1 MSKLQHNK
9 PKYFE
14 IQYLN
19 SKSSIIP
26 FLKGIYEPKK
36 DDNILEIGSAEGGVL
51 KAFTELGCIC
61 TGVELSPNRV
71 ELAKGFMKEEIES
84 GLITFRSDDIY
95 DVDPNKLPHKFDL
108 IILKDVIEHIHN
120 QEKFMARVGEFLT
133 DEGVIFFGFP
143 SWRMPYGGHQ
153 QNAISKFLSNL
164 PYYHLLP
171 TPLYKGML
179 KLFGESD
186 KMIENLIEIKET
198 GISTKQFEKLCVINK
213 FKIIKRIKYLVAP
226 IYEYKFG
233 YKTKILPKWIGA
245 IPYFNDFFTFQSY
258 YAVSKESLK

>member
-1 MSKLQHNK
+1 MTKLQHNK

-36 DDNILEIGSAEGGVL
+36 GDKILEIGSAEGGVL
-51 KAFTELGCIC
+51 KAFTDLECIC
-61 TGVELSPNRV
+61 TGIELSPKRV
-71 ELAKGFMKEEIES
+71 ELAIGFMKDEIEN
-84 GLITFRSDDIY
+84 GLINFRSDNIY
-95 DVDPNKLPHKFDL
+95 DVNPNDLPHQFNL
-108 IILKDVIEHIHN
+108 IILKDVIEHIHD
-120 QEKFMARVGEFLT
+120 QEKFMAKVGEFLT
-133 DEGVIFFGFP
+133 EDGIIFFGFP

-153 QNAISKFLSNL
+153 QNAISKFLSKL

-171 TPLYKGML
+171 TPLYRGML

-186 KMIENLIEIKET
+186 TMIENLIEIKET
-198 GISTKQFEKLCVINK
+198 GISTKRFEKLCALNK
-213 FKIIKRIKYLVAP
+213 FVIMKRIKYLVAP

-233 YKTKILPKWIGA
+233 YKTKILPKWIA
-245 IPYFNDFFTFQSY
+245 SIPYFNDFFTFQSY
-258 YAVSKESLK
+258 YAISKENL

>member
-1 MSKLQHNK
+1 MTKLQHNK

-26 FLKGIYEPKK
+26 FLKGIYEPKAGDK
-36 DDNILEIGSAEGGVL
+36 IMEIGSAEGGVL
-51 KAFTELGCIC
+51 KAFTDLGCIC
-61 TGVELSPNRV
+61 TGIELSPHRV
-71 ELAKGFMKEEIES
+71 KLANEFMKPEIDK
-84 GLITFRSDDIY
+84 GLISFRSDDIY
-95 DVDPNKLPHKFDL
+95 DVNPNELPYKYDL

-133 DEGVIFFGFP
+133 DNGVIFFGFP

-153 QNAISKFLSNL
+153 QNANSKFLAKM

-171 TPLYKGML
+171 KFMYKGIL
-179 KLFGESD
+179 KAFGENEQ
-186 KMIENLIEIKET
+186 MIYNLIEIKDT
-198 GISTKQFEKLCVINK
+198 GISTKRFEKLCSLNN
-213 FKIIKRIKYLVAP
+213 FKILKRIKYFVAP

-233 YKTKILPKWIGA
+233 YKTKLLPKWIGA
-245 IPYFNDFFTFQSY
+245 IPYFNDFVTFQSY
-258 YAVSKESLK
+258 YAVKKK